1 MRRKETVMEK
11 TKFGVSVGLV
21 AAITYLVAMFG
32 GYLATI
38 VIAGYVLI
46 FEENAFLRR
55 SVTKALGLLLAS
67 SLLALVFAFIPNV
80 CIYISNIVT
89 LSGGFFSY
97 MKVLSVIEIFTGI
110 IDFAISALFL
120 TLAGMAFTGGK
131 VDIPLFNKLIDKV
144 VNNG

>member
-1 MRRKETVMEK
+1 MEK

-89 LSGGFFSY
+89 LSGGIFSY
-97 MKVLSVIEIFTGI
+97 FKVLSVIEIFTGI

-120 TLAGMAFTGGK
+120 ALAGMAFTGGK
-131 VDIPLFNKLIDKV
+131 VDIPLFNKQIDKV